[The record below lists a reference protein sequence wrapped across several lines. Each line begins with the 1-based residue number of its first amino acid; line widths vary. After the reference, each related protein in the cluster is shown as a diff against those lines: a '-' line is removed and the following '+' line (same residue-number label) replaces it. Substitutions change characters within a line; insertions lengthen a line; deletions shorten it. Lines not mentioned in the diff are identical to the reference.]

1 MLGGGF
7 VHFIIKLV
15 SSFCLSVR
23 EREEQEESAG
33 PFFSL
38 MQLAQK
44 EEKSGKC

>member
-1 MLGGGF
+1 MLGCGF

-33 PFFSL
+33 PFFL
-38 MQLAQK
+38 MQPAQK